1 MRKLSNIAT
10 WGFEYGQEALVAT
23 VKVTVP
29 VSEQSRGDGNSTA
42 WQKYLPTGPLALL
55 PLWGGYSSVVWST
68 SVAEAR
74 RLQALPNEQVCMY
87 VCMYV
92 CVLVV
97 LCVFLLYPITYSPE
111 TGWDFHM
118 L

>member
-1 MRKLSNIAT
+1 MRKLSNIST

-74 RLQALPNEQVCMY
+74 RLQALPNEQVCWY
-87 VCMYV
+87 VC
-92 CVLVV
+92 
-97 LCVFLLYPITYSPE
+97 TYICSYNK
-111 TGWDFHM
+111 FVRK
-118 L
+118 